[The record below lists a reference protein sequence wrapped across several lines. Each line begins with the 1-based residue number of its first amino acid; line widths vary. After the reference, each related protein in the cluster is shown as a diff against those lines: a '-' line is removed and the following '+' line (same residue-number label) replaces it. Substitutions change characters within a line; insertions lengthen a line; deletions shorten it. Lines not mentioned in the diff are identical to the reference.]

1 MLALFPTLPMDQAER
16 TGRGDMRVPDL
27 QFRKLGENLGIVLL
41 RAALVLAVV
50 FALANSFP
58 A

>member
-1 MLALFPTLPMDQAER
+1 M
-16 TGRGDMRVPDL
+16 MRVPDF
-27 QFRKLGENLGIVLL
+27 QFRKLGEQAGIVLL

-58 A
+58 G

>member
-1 MLALFPTLPMDQAER
+1 MDQAER